1 MQINE
6 EKSLLIIAGESSGDL
21 HGGAL
26 VKNLL
31 QLNPK
36 LKIYGIGGDKMQG
49 AGMKLIYHINKMS
62 FLGFLEILE
71 HLPFIKKVQKE
82 LITYVREKNI
92 QDIVLID
99 YPGFNLNIAKKFKK
113 LNLNITYY
121 ISPQIWAWGPGRI
134 KKIKKIINKM
144 LVVFPFEEKIYKE
157 NSVDVSFVGHPLI
170 VSLNDYQFLSKEE
183 LYDKFK
189 FEKYKDILL
198 LLSGSRDHEVK
209 SIFPECIQA
218 ANILSEKYNM
228 QIVVACAD
236 NIDELLFYT
245 LTNYKNFKVIK
256 NYTYDLIKHSKLG
269 IIKSGTS
276 TLEAAL
282 LELPMVIVY
291 KTSAITYLIGK
302 SLIRIK
308 DIGMANI
315 LSGKKVVPELIQQK
329 VKSKFIIEEGGK
341 LLSNNT
347 LYINT
352 KNELKK
358 IKESLGKEDASK
370 KAAEIIHSSLYE
382 N

>member
-1 MQINE
+1 MQRND
-6 EKSLLIIAGESSGDL
+6 EKKLLLIAGESSGDL

-31 QLNPK
+31 QLNPQ
-36 LKIYGIGGDKMQG
+36 LKIYGIGGDKMQE
-49 AGMKLIYHINKMS
+49 AGMHLIYHINKMA
-62 FLGFLEILE
+62 FLGFLEVLE

-82 LITYVREKNI
+82 LIAFIREKKI
-92 QDIVLID
+92 QDVVLID
-99 YPGFNLNIAKKFKK
+99 YPGFNLSIAKKFKK
-113 LNLNITYY
+113 LNLNIIYY
-121 ISPQIWAWGPGRI
+121 ISPQIWAWGSGRI
-134 KKIKKIINKM
+134 KKIKKIVNKM

-157 NSVDVSFVGHPLI
+157 NYVDVKFVGHPLI
-170 VSLNDYQFLSKEE
+170 VRLNNYPFYSKEE
-183 LYDKFK
+183 LYDKFE
-189 FEKYKDILL
+189 FDRNKDILL
-198 LLSGSRDHEVK
+198 LLSGSREHEVK

-218 ANILSEKYNM
+218 ANVLSEKYNM

-236 NIDELLFYT
+236 NIYETLFYS
-245 LTNYKNFKVIK
+245 LTDFKNFKVIK
-256 NYTYDLIKHSKLG
+256 NYTYDLLKHSKLG

-282 LELPMVIVY
+282 MELQMVIVY

-315 LSGKKVVPELIQQK
+315 LSGKKIVPELIQQK
-329 VKSKFIIEEGGK
+329 VKSKFIIEEAVK
-341 LLSNNT
+341 LLSDDT
-347 LYINT
+347 LYIIT

-370 KAAEIIHSSLYE
+370 NAAEIIHSSLYE